1 MKPGKKSLLVAF
13 AVGALLGTLTASAQQ
28 ADQTNFLAD
37 AIRGN
42 VAEVKLGQLAAERA
56 QSQQVREYG
65 DMLKKDHTKSL
76 EKASSLA
83 SEIGVPAS
91 SELTAQQQ
99 KQFESLQKL
108 SGDEFDTTFLSQMV
122 REHQS
127 AIAKFSAQAQS
138 GSDPEVMAFAKDT
151 LPTLQ
156 AHLQHA
162 QSIQSD
168 LKTATQS
175 GAQRGGSL
183 DSSSSTGPSSHS
195 PEPSGNQAPGA
206 RTGSPRD
213 SGTSNER

>member
-1 MKPGKKSLLVAF
+1 M
-13 AVGALLGTLTASAQQ
+13 
-28 ADQTNFLAD
+28 AD

-127 AIAKFSAQAQS
+127 EIAKFSAQAQS
-138 GSDPEVMAFAKDT
+138 GSDPGGHGVREGHVTDAAGASTARAIDSVGLEERDT
-151 LPTLQ
+151 VRR
-156 AHLQHA
+156 A
-162 QSIQSD
+162 
-168 LKTATQS
+168 
-175 GAQRGGSL
+175 
-183 DSSSSTGPSSHS
+183 
-195 PEPSGNQAPGA
+195 A
-206 RTGSPRD
+206 RRIP
-213 SGTSNER
+213 